1 MARID
6 FADGWMPLTLPQL
19 DFWEEFSFHPDQ
31 PVSTVAHCVE
41 IEGDVDVEKLLR
53 AISQTVREAEVLSI
67 RFSDEKE
74 QGRPVQLCDPAH
86 MPDVDFVDLSAFPD
100 PRAEAGRRMETDLSA
115 PLDLRRDRMSAHALY
130 RIGARQYIW
139 YIRAHHIIIDG
150 YGLALIE
157 QRCGQLYSHFC
168 GQGESGH
175 PFHPFASFIHEED
188 AYRASPR
195 WEADR
200 KFWQDYLDG
209 PVRLPILDR
218 GAEDYGEAGYHHD
231 VAFRDDIS
239 IGLRAMAKATDIG
252 WPDLLVLLS
261 GLYLSRMLPM
271 QGEDEGLTLWLP
283 FMSRWGSVGAHMPG
297 LLVNILPFHLE
308 FDSGETLFSAL
319 RRNMDMLKKHRLHG
333 RYRIEQISADRG
345 LVSGSRF
352 FFSPLINVLPFS
364 TPQFAGCRV
373 AREVLANGPGDGF
386 NLTYRADVDGAG
398 LTLKIEAASNMMD
411 AQTFA
416 RIAAGLLAFLKASLA
431 PHLIERPV
439 SDLRRRLP

>member
-100 PRAEAGRRMETDLSA
+100 PRAGAGRRMETDLSA

-239 IGLRAMAKATDIG
+239 IGRRAMAKATDIG

-271 QGEDEGLTLWLP
+271 QGKDEGLTLW
-283 FMSRWGSVGAHMPG
+283 
-297 LLVNILPFHLE
+297 
-308 FDSGETLFSAL
+308 
-319 RRNMDMLKKHRLHG
+319 
-333 RYRIEQISADRG
+333 
-345 LVSGSRF
+345 
-352 FFSPLINVLPFS
+352 LPFS

-416 RIAAGLLAFLKASLA
+416 RIAAGLPAFLKASLA

>member
-6 FADGWMPLTLPQL
+6 FTDGWMPLTLPQL

-175 PFHPFASFIHEED
+175 PFHPLQASFMRRTLIGQ
-188 AYRASPR
+188 AP
-195 WEADR
+195 
-200 KFWQDYLDG
+200 
-209 PVRLPILDR
+209 
-218 GAEDYGEAGYHHD
+218 AGRPTANSGRIIWTGLC
-231 VAFRDDIS
+231 AFPSS
-239 IGLRAMAKATDIG
+239 IGARKIMARRAIIMTSPFATIF
-252 WPDLLVLLS
+252 P
-261 GLYLSRMLPM
+261 
-271 QGEDEGLTLWLP
+271 
-283 FMSRWGSVGAHMPG
+283 
-297 LLVNILPFHLE
+297 
-308 FDSGETLFSAL
+308 
-319 RRNMDMLKKHRLHG
+319 
-333 RYRIEQISADRG
+333 
-345 LVSGSRF
+345 
-352 FFSPLINVLPFS
+352 
-364 TPQFAGCRV
+364 
-373 AREVLANGPGDGF
+373 
-386 NLTYRADVDGAG
+386 
-398 LTLKIEAASNMMD
+398 
-411 AQTFA
+411 
-416 RIAAGLLAFLKASLA
+416 
-431 PHLIERPV
+431 
-439 SDLRRRLP
+439 